1 MGNTKRT
8 WKSKRKGRGKWKG
21 KGKGNGKSKGK
32 RYSKHK
38 VRSSSNKK
46 QPIAY
51 GHVYSTDC
59 VHCIRMQKDWDKL
72 TEEVKTTHS
81 AIELIDISQNHQEKV
96 DAMNETYQTDLKFLG
111 FPTIFQIVN
120 KNAPVQYY
128 QGDRSTEDMKKWLL
142 K

>member
-8 WKSKRKGRGKWKG
+8 WKSKRKGKG
-21 KGKGNGKSKGK
+21 KGKGKSK

-38 VRSSSNKK
+38 VRSSSSSNKK

-59 VHCIRMQKDWDKL
+59 VHCIRMQNDWDKL
-72 TEEVKTTHS
+72 TDEVKTTHS
-81 AIELIDISQNHQEKV
+81 AIELIDISQNHQENV
-96 DAMNETYQTDLKFLG
+96 DAMNKTYQTDLKFLG

-128 QGDRSTEDMKKWLL
+128 QGDRSTEDMKKWLFP
-142 K
+142 